1 MPYIK
6 QDRRSQEPQVAG
18 ELNYQITKLDHE
30 YINRLGVSYQTFNDV
45 IGALEGCKMELYRK
59 VIAPYEDI
67 KQAENGSVS
76 GLDE

>member
-6 QDRRSQEPQVAG
+6 QDRRNQEPKTAG
-18 ELNYQITKLDHE
+18 ELNYHITRLAHE
-30 YINRLGVSYQTFNDV
+30 YINRVGMCYQTLNDV

-59 VIAPYEDI
+59 VAAGYEDI